1 MKESKTKANQTKGDN
16 TMNDCSKNNEYVG
29 KSLADIE
36 TIRAQLL
43 AEREVLAET
52 SQDHDYYA
60 KEEAKLNF
68 AAGIAIATH
77 NIR

>member
-1 MKESKTKANQTKGDN
+1 MNQK
-16 TMNDCSKNNEYVG
+16 NEYIG

-36 TIRAQLL
+36 AIRSQLI

-52 SQDHDYYA
+52 SEDFDYYA
-60 KEEAKLNF
+60 KEEAKLNK

-77 NIR
+77 NIQ

>member
-1 MKESKTKANQTKGDN
+1 MNQ
-16 TMNDCSKNNEYVG
+16 NNEYIG

-36 TIRAQLL
+36 TIRAQLI

-52 SQDHDYYA
+52 SEDFDYYA
-60 KEEAKLNF
+60 KEEAKLNK

-77 NIR
+77 NIQ

>member
-1 MKESKTKANQTKGDN
+1 MNQ
-16 TMNDCSKNNEYVG
+16 NNEYIG

-36 TIRAQLL
+36 AIRAQLV

-52 SQDHDYYA
+52 SEDFDYYA
-60 KEEAKLNF
+60 KEEAKLNK

-77 NIR
+77 NIQ

>member
-1 MKESKTKANQTKGDN
+1 MN
-16 TMNDCSKNNEYVG
+16 TENNEYVG
-29 KSLADIE
+29 KSLHEIE

-52 SQDHDYYA
+52 SEDHDYYD
-60 KEEAKLNF
+60 KLEAQLNF

-77 NIR
+77 NIQ

>member
-1 MKESKTKANQTKGDN
+1 MKENNQ
-16 TMNDCSKNNEYVG
+16 YVG
-29 KSLADIE
+29 KSLAEIE
-36 TIRAQLL
+36 TIRSQLI

-52 SQDHDYYA
+52 SEDFDYYA

-77 NIR
+77 NFQ

>member
-1 MKESKTKANQTKGDN
+1 MNQ
-16 TMNDCSKNNEYVG
+16 NNEYVG

-36 TIRAQLL
+36 AIRSQLI

-52 SQDHDYYA
+52 SEDFDYYA
-60 KEEAKLNF
+60 KEEAKLNK

-77 NIR
+77 NIQ

>member
-1 MKESKTKANQTKGDN
+1 MNQ
-16 TMNDCSKNNEYVG
+16 NNEYVG
-29 KSLADIE
+29 KSLTEIE
-36 TIRAQLL
+36 AIRSELI

-52 SQDHDYYA
+52 SEDFEYYA

-77 NIR
+77 NIQ

>member
-1 MKESKTKANQTKGDN
+1 MKEN
-16 TMNDCSKNNEYVG
+16 NDYIG
-29 KSLADIE
+29 KSLTEIE
-36 TIRAQLL
+36 AIRSELI

-52 SQDHDYYA
+52 SEDFDYYA

-77 NIR
+77 NIQ